1 MRTLSTIL
9 STDCGF
15 RPDDFGSP
23 GGVVVVDSRRGVLH
37 PLGGASKAIALA
49 ELFSEGQCVI
59 ATGARQFRFVVAGV
73 NADGLD
79 AVSPSG
85 QRGFLPWEI
94 LAVALRTPDSVL
106 IETFD
111 DPDDLD
117 EEARDF
123 VGNEIDRLKREAA
136 RLRGMAAALDHKR
149 DRLKSVGRRP
159 TMSRPSSW
167 LGE

>member
-9 STDCGF
+9 STDFGF
-15 RPDDFGSP
+15 LPDDFGSP

-37 PLGGASKAIALA
+37 PVGSASKAVALA

-59 ATGARQFRFVVAGV
+59 ATGTRQFRFVVAGV
-73 NADGLD
+73 SADGLD

-94 LAVALRTPDSVL
+94 FAGALRTPDRVH
-106 IETFD
+106 IEAFD

-123 VGNEIDRLKREAA
+123 VGDEIERLKREAA
-136 RLRGMAAALDHKR
+136 RLRGMAAALDDKR
-149 DRLKSVGRRP
+149 DRLKSIGGRP